1 MQGVVGISGD
11 NCNLIRE
18 KVTKMRACSHS
29 VRTGKNQ
36 LLRMR
41 DQEGI
46 EALGK
51 VNCLICLLKSLTH
64 IQLLVNNNT
73 IKNSKYGILYFVKLH
88 A

>member
-1 MQGVVGISGD
+1 MFTF
-11 NCNLIRE
+11 CEKWEKPTAEKRE
-18 KVTKMRACSHS
+18 K
-29 VRTGKNQ
+29 
-36 LLRMR
+36 
-41 DQEGI
+41 EGI

-51 VNCLICLLKSLTH
+51 INCLIYLLKSLTH